1 MSHDSPRAASAG
13 SAAAA
18 GMALAT
24 HSLLSCGTQQPV
36 VSYLQ
41 NRGVNLASVQFLHYK
56 HHLKVRDEP
65 VE

>member
-1 MSHDSPRAASAG
+1 MSRDSPHAAAAG

-24 HSLLSCGTQQPV
+24 HSLLSCGTQHPV
-36 VSYLQ
+36 VFYLQ
-41 NRGVNLASVQFLHYK
+41 NSGVNLVSVQFLHYK
-56 HHLKVRDEP
+56 HHLKVKEEP

>member
-1 MSHDSPRAASAG
+1 MSHHSPHAASAG

-24 HSLLSCGTQQPV
+24 HSLLSCGTQHPV
-36 VSYLQ
+36 VFYLQ
-41 NRGVNLASVQFLHYK
+41 NRGVNLVSVQFLHYK
-56 HHLKVRDEP
+56 EHLEVQDEP

>member
-24 HSLLSCGTQQPV
+24 HSLLSCGTQHPV
-36 VSYLQ
+36 VFYLQ
-41 NRGVNLASVQFLHYK
+41 NWGVNVFVQFLHYE
-56 HHLKVRDEP
+56 HHLEVRDEP
-65 VE
+65 VD

>member
-18 GMALAT
+18 RMAPAT
-24 HSLLSCGTQQPV
+24 HSLLSSGTQHPV
-36 VSYLQ
+36 VFYLQ
-41 NRGVNLASVQFLHYK
+41 NRGVNLVSVQFLHWK
-56 HHLKVRDEP
+56 HHLEVNDEP